1 MTQPKY
7 GGLMCGCLNRRCFV
21 SAGAVRKSI
30 SILEILAVKLA
41 ILTFTKKKQVK
52 VMYHLT
58 LKKKHDCTKSLAEN
72 GREGKGRGTREDFKR
87 NLGISS
93 TVGDHDYSRIFPNSL
108 NVTPDSESK
117 NVVESSQ

>member
-1 MTQPKY
+1 MGASCVGVST
-7 GGLMCGCLNRRCFV
+7 GGVLSLQEQSEKHQYFRNFGNEV
-21 SAGAVRKSI
+21 SDIDFHKEKASKGNVSSNFI
-30 SILEILAVKLA
+30 
-41 ILTFTKKKQVK
+41 
-52 VMYHLT
+52 
-58 LKKKHDCTKSLAEN
+58 KKHDCTKSLAEN